1 MKYVS
6 TKSRMNILK
15 TRSLLKRYFGTAEKL
30 SKTKTVKHALGR
42 YFKRFGTVEKSLK
55 TRTVNCA
62 FCCYF
67 IRYFD
72 LQRIVLRAMKL
83 NGAF

>member
-1 MKYVS
+1 
-6 TKSRMNILK
+6 MNILK

-42 YFKRFGTVEKSLK
+42 YIKRFGTVEKSLK

-62 FCCYF
+62 FCCCF

-72 LQRIVLRAMKL
+72 LQRIVLKAMKL